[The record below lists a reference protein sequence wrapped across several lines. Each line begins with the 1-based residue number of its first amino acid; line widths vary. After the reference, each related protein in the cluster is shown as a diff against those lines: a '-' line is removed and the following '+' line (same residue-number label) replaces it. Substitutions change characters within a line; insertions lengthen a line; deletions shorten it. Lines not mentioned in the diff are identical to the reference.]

1 MSVLRLATLACPVE
15 RTENVAAWQA
25 KLHRWA
31 SAAKAGGA
39 DMLLLPEYAGVELGA
54 AAAPGTE
61 VAAELRA
68 VLDLAP
74 AMVAAAVAVARDL
87 GLWLCP
93 GSLPVR
99 VGARVLNQAPLIAP
113 AGSVAITEK
122 HCMTRFEA
130 EEWHVDPG
138 TPPAPIATPWG
149 LVGIAICY
157 DVEFPPLTRRLATQG
172 AFLILV
178 PACTDTEAGAARVE
192 ISARA
197 CALQNQCFVAVAPT
211 VGDAPW
217 CGALDTNRGRAAVF
231 GPIDRGFAEHGV
243 IAAGPPDTPGLVFA
257 TLDPALLHQVRED
270 GAVRNFRDWPQWT
283 CTP

>member
-113 AGSVAITEK
+113 AGSVAST
-122 HCMTRFEA
+122 A
-130 EEWHVDPG
+130 
-138 TPPAPIATPWG
+138 
-149 LVGIAICY
+149 
-157 DVEFPPLTRRLATQG
+157 
-172 AFLILV
+172 
-178 PACTDTEAGAARVE
+178 
-192 ISARA
+192 
-197 CALQNQCFVAVAPT
+197 
-211 VGDAPW
+211 
-217 CGALDTNRGRAAVF
+217 
-231 GPIDRGFAEHGV
+231 
-243 IAAGPPDTPGLVFA
+243 
-257 TLDPALLHQVRED
+257 
-270 GAVRNFRDWPQWT
+270 
-283 CTP
+283 